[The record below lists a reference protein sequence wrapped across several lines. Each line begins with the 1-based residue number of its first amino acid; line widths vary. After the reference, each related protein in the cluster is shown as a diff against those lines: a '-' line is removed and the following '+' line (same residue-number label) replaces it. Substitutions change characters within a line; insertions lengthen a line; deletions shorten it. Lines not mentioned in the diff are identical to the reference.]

1 MINTLL
7 NIADNYIQPES
18 EIESFENKGKM
29 TTAISV
35 FLFVFFML
43 LISLLLGQYL
53 WNNVLTKCVTVVK
66 PIDSFIQFLGLYVLI
81 MILFSN

>member
-1 MINTLL
+1 MGVCGETFKNGVGALNNSNKQEQLNCQRNFGTCLL
-7 NIADNYIQPES
+7 
-18 EIESFENKGKM
+18 
-29 TTAISV
+29 V
-35 FLFVFFML
+35 LVLML
-43 LISLLLGQYL
+43 LINFVLGPWL